1 MNALGAILILFIGI
15 SLITVITLLLNI
27 VIKDEGRQK
36 LVFYFTA
43 AWSMVIA
50 WLNAGA
56 QPSNFIA
63 QQVTAWA
70 IGGVAAAALI
80 YQLYSRTS
88 ASLKFARITACTSMV
103 AGAVYLYL
111 A

>member
-1 MNALGAILILFIGI
+1 MNALGSLLILFVGI
-15 SLITVITLLLNI
+15 SLVTVITLLLNI
-27 VIKDEGRQK
+27 VIKDEGKQK
-36 LVFYFTA
+36 VVFYFTV

-70 IGGVAAAALI
+70 IGGIAAAALI

-88 ASLKFARITACTSMV
+88 ASLKYARIAACVSMA
-103 AGAVYLYL
+103 AGAAYLYIV
-111 A
+111 